1 MGAGYGSKIRAVVTF
16 RETLRVGIAEN
27 QADAT
32 ATFDPGFRQT
42 LHVVECGEVTIAEN
56 GESAVGARGRIGRLG
71 KAEWGRRLGGCV
83 DGGVIRR
90 D

>member
-1 MGAGYGSKIRAVVTF
+1 MGAGYGSKIRAAATF
-16 RETLRVGIAEN
+16 RETLRGLIAEK

-32 ATFDPGFRQT
+32 ATFDPGFRQA
-42 LHVVECGEVTIAEN
+42 LHVMEYGEVTIAEN
-56 GESAVGARGRIGRLG
+56 GSAAGGGMGRIGRLRMAG
-71 KAEWGRRLGGCV
+71 WGWRLRGWG

>member
-16 RETLRVGIAEN
+16 RETLRGLIAEK
-27 QADAT
+27 QTDAT
-32 ATFDPGFRQT
+32 ATLDPGFRQT
-42 LHVVECGEVTIAEN
+42 LHAVEYGEVTIAEN
-56 GESAVGARGRIGRLG
+56 GPAAGGGMGRIGRLAG
-71 KAEWGRRLGGCV
+71 AGWGWRLGGWV